1 MDLSQAKLGDQ
12 YRIFL
17 DEGGNILPSP
27 SMRTLVAT
35 VIGTKKPGYGTDI
48 LLGWLTKESAPSN
61 SRDRSQTSLENDYVP
76 NQASYKRGITVKRS
90 LPVAIKIIN
99 GLDGFPCKRCTN
111 FFPYALPNQSDGT
124 LICWSCRN
132 TR

>member
-12 YRIFL
+12 YRIFV
-17 DEGGNILPSP
+17 DSSGNILPSP
-27 SMRTLVAT
+27 SMNTLVAT
-35 VIGTKKPGYGTDI
+35 VIATKKPGYGTDI
-48 LLGWLTKESAPSN
+48 ILGWMTKEESPSN
-61 SRDRSQTSLENDYVP
+61 ARDRNQPSLENDYVP
-76 NQASYKRGITVKRS
+76 NQALYKRGITVKRIMQ
-90 LPVAIKIIN
+90 VAIKIIN